1 MENNKICCTF
11 APHFGETALVRFRF
25 GGAKIQKM
33 WQTIIISVG
42 IVLISFVFL
51 AITMLIKK
59 EGRFPQTHVSQ
70 NRAMRERGIHCVQ
83 TQDWQERHRKG
94 LYDDAQRPEH
104 KK

>member
-1 MENNKICCTF
+1 
-11 APHFGETALVRFRF
+11 
-25 GGAKIQKM
+25 M

-42 IVLISFVFL
+42 ILLISFVFL

-59 EGRFPQTHVSQ
+59 DGRFPDTHVSK

-94 LYDDAQRPEH
+94 LYDDTHNLEH

>member
-1 MENNKICCTF
+1 MVGLIMDQSKPSLAF
-11 APHFGETALVRFRF
+11 ASR
-25 GGAKIQKM
+25 
-33 WQTIIISVG
+33 